1 MKKILLVFADYK
13 DQRQQFFDQHMSQRN
28 QEYADKHGFEYLEL
42 KENLYKY
49 RGSYT
54 WLKFTILEQM
64 LEEGY
69 IKDGDIVTH
78 LDADMCVVKTD
89 IPYQTSKSFS
99 YSICSGN
106 THCMGSY
113 SIKVDEWSKGL
124 ISNILS
130 DDRYAALNDAVSR
143 HDRFGY
149 VNSFWHEFREQ
160 ASWYSLAGIK
170 RHSDKPFWEYPDYGW
185 HSEKNEW
192 TLYSLKDLHEHVEVL
207 PTEWNV
213 TEFEGESSCEFLIN
227 KTPKEDVIIRHF
239 AGGQPWRKEWFDI

>member
-13 DQRQQFFDQHMSQRN
+13 DQRQQFFDTYMSPRN
-28 QEYADKHGFEYLEL
+28 QEYADKHGFEYVEIT
-42 KENLYKY
+42 ENLYKY

-64 LEEGY
+64 LEEGF
-69 IKDGDIVTH
+69 IVDGDIVTH
-78 LDADMCVVKTD
+78 LDADMSVVKTD
-89 IPYQTSKSFS
+89 VPYETSKSFL

-113 SIKVDEWSKGL
+113 SLKVNDWSRQL
-124 ISNILS
+124 VSNILS
-130 DDRYAALNDAVSR
+130 EDRYRKLKDVVTK
-143 HDRFGY
+143 HERFGY

-170 RHSDKPFWEYPDYGW
+170 RHSDKPFWDYPDYGW
-185 HSEKNEW
+185 HSDKNEW
-192 TLYSLKDLHEHVEVL
+192 TLYSLDELYENVEVL
-207 PTEWNV
+207 PTKWNV

-227 KTPKEDVIIRHF
+227 KTPREDVIIRHF
-239 AGGQPWRKEWFDI
+239 AGGQQWRKEWF